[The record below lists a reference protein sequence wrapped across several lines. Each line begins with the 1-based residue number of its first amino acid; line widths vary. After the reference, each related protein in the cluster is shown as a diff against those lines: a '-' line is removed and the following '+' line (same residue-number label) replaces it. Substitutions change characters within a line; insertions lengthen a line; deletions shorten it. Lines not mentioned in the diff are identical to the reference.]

1 MISFL
6 VRMKFAAQDH
16 AEIRTLLQN
25 LVSASRGEPGCVTYI
40 AHFAEA
46 DQNTVVIYE
55 QYRDAEALE
64 AHRASPHFEQY
75 ATEGLYRRVRE
86 RSMET
91 LLAVA

>member
-6 VRMKFAAQDH
+6 VLMKFAPGDH
-16 AEIRTLLQN
+16 SQVEQLLKN
-25 LVSASRGEPGCVTYI
+25 LGAASRQDSGCISYV
-40 AHFAEA
+40 AHFVEA
-46 DQNTVVIYE
+46 DPNTVVIYE

-86 RSMET
+86 RSLEN
-91 LLAVA
+91 LIAVS